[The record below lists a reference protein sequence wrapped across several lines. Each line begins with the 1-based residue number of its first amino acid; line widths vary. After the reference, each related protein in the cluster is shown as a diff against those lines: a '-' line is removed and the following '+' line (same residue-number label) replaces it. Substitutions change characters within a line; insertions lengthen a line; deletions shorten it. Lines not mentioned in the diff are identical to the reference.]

1 MPKKVSL
8 NELKKKMGDEIVKKL
23 YDEFAGRMIYVPKK
37 SIDMTQDEKEM
48 IIYNLF
54 YEAGVD
60 KTEIAER
67 MNLSIDRTTKI
78 LKKMREKWIEDYKK
92 LKQNDN

>member
-37 SIDMTQDEKEM
+37 GIDMTQEEKEKYM
-48 IIYNLF
+48 LNLF
-54 YEAGVD
+54 YSGVNYQ
-60 KTEIAER
+60 EIAKR
-67 MNLSIDRTTKI
+67 VDLSVDRVKKI
-78 LKKMREKWIEDYKK
+78 ICEKYNQK
-92 LKQNDN
+92 